1 MDLSSYYD
9 GDGDVIMG
17 QSHPTG
23 VTHSSGEAHYST
35 SKSHLSFA
43 SLSSGG
49 IHPSGSETTHHSSE
63 PARSIEVEGGV
74 EESKTMTAHEPGL
87 HDHPGSE
94 EKKPIDY
101 RKMRAEARKKRYPSY
116 FKGRSDPS
124 ASEKKEEEKDKGCF
138 FKPDRLAAKPEV
150 DMSARL
156 TVKMDK
162 QTKQIVDALA
172 ADNGKVFASFLKH
185 PPSARKAIHRLLR
198 MKLPSFEQVRIL
210 TLWHLLRKSHADNL
224 GIGEEDQEAVCDY
237 LAEVHELLEFT
248 FLAETRK
255 RLMVTLDE
263 PSWLWLDFFK
273 RVWAPEMGQALKEA
287 IQRLGPRRVMEGIT
301 PLIQAYHAKH
311 KPFRTFGA
319 KSRSAFPSSS
329 SSSSNATEIEIPSL
343 WYRSIFYPL
352 LGGEPLGLFDD
363 TPMSFKET
371 LATMIS

>member
-1 MDLSSYYD
+1 MDLSSFYD
-9 GDGDVIMG
+9 GDDDVVMG
-17 QSHPTG
+17 ETHPTG
-23 VTHSSGEAHYST
+23 GTH
-35 SKSHLSFA
+35 
-43 SLSSGG
+43 
-49 IHPSGSETTHHSSE
+49 HPSSSE
-63 PARSIEVEGGV
+63 RFHHPSEPPRSTGVEGGV
-74 EESKTMTAHEPGL
+74 EESKTMAPHNSGL
-87 HDHPGSE
+87 HDHPGSK

-124 ASEKKEEEKDKGCF
+124 EWEKKEEEKDKGCF

-185 PPSARKAIHRLLR
+185 PPSAHKAIHRLLR

-210 TLWHLLRKSHADNL
+210 SLWHLLRKSHADNV
-224 GIGEEDQEAVCDY
+224 GIGEDDREPVCEY

-255 RLMVTLDE
+255 RLMATLDE

-273 RVWAPEMGQALKEA
+273 RVWAPEMGQSLKEA
-287 IQRLGPRRVMEGIT
+287 IQRLGPRKVMEGIT
-301 PLIQAYHAKH
+301 PLIQDYHAKH
-311 KPFRTFGA
+311 KPFQTFGG
-319 KSRSAFPSSS
+319 KPRSAFPSP
-329 SSSSNATEIEIPSL
+329 SSNATEIEIPSL

-352 LGGEPLGLFDD
+352 LGGEPGGLFDD